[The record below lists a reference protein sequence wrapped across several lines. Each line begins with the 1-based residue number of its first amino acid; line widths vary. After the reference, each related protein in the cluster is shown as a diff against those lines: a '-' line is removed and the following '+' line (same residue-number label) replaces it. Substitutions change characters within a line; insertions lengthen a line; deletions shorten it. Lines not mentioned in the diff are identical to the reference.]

1 MQHVS
6 VILDGGMMVKNVEH
20 ASYPVLNVYLLLY
33 VQIVITTILV
43 YGLKELSV
51 LNVIIHVL
59 CVGVI

>member
-43 YGLKELSV
+43 YGLKEPSV